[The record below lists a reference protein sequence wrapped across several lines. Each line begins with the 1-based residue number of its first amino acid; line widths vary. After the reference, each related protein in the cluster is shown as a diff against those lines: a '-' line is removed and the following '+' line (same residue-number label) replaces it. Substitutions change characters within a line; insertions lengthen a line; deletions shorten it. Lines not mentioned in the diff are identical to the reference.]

1 MMKRHRYPQ
10 REIARRPIKAVG
22 IIDAIN
28 FARQNQRGGIV
39 TQIHNL
45 RVLTEIIPSPLTFAS
60 RIYMKKLL

>member
-1 MMKRHRYPQ
+1 MKWHRYPQ
-10 REIARRPIKAVG
+10 REIARRLIKAVG

-45 RVLTEIIPSPLTFAS
+45 RVLAEIIPSPLTSAY